1 MDNGIDYR
9 TIKEELIEAI
19 MDTEAK
25 VGSWQKKVL
34 LLILKVL
41 VTLVDDKID

>member
-1 MDNGIDYR
+1 MNNGIDYR
-9 TIKEELIEAI
+9 AIKEELIEAI

-41 VTLVDDKID
+41 VTLVDDKIN

>member
-9 TIKEELIEAI
+9 AMKEELIEATI
-19 MDTEAK
+19 DTEAK

-41 VTLVDDKID
+41 VTLVDDKIN

>member
-9 TIKEELIEAI
+9 AIEKELVDAYA
-19 MDTEAK
+19 DTDSK

-34 LLILKVL
+34 LLILKTL
-41 VTLVDDKID
+41 ITLVGEKY

>member
-1 MDNGIDYR
+1 MNNEIDYR
-9 TIKEELIEAI
+9 VIKEELIEAI

>member
-9 TIKEELIEAI
+9 AIKEELIEAI
-19 MDTEAK
+19 MDTESK

-41 VTLVDDKID
+41 ITLVDDKID

>member
-1 MDNGIDYR
+1 MNNGIDYR
-9 TIKEELIEAI
+9 VIKEELIEAI

-41 VTLVDDKID
+41 VTLVDDKIN

>member
-9 TIKEELIEAI
+9 AMKEELIEAI

-41 VTLVDDKID
+41 VILVDDKID